1 MIKIHN
7 REIELWKKKYDDLE
21 RKLQNLALSE
31 TSINEYKERVEDLES
46 KIKILIEEN
55 DKLNQVIN
63 ENIKTAN
70 CMTELEE
77 RVSNLMSDN
86 LRLEEDLNK
95 WKDKFH
101 KIKS

>member
-1 MIKIHN
+1 
-7 REIELWKKKYDDLE
+7 
-21 RKLQNLALSE
+21 
-31 TSINEYKERVEDLES
+31 
-46 KIKILIEEN
+46 
-55 DKLNQVIN
+55 
-63 ENIKTAN
+63 
-70 CMTELEE
+70 MTELEE